1 MSFFAKQYSLANIT
15 QTLFTVFFLSIGVP
29 TFAQGVPRLN
39 SLFPAGG
46 QLGTTIEI
54 AIQGSDLE
62 GAHTV
67 IIEGEPGIT
76 AQLHPGGGAVDDTYK
91 PVFEANCG
99 QCHELRSPNNRSMTP
114 AQWETTARRMVT
126 EKGAEINAEAQ
137 SQIIAYL
144 TSAARASGGL
154 TAELSIASDA
164 PIGMREIRVVG
175 KHGTSTAWPFEVS
188 QTPDVLETESN
199 NTPETAAIIELP
211 SLINGLINPSGDEDY
226 YVFEGAK
233 GQRCVFSV
241 NAYRLNNISQQFFN
255 PTLSLFDAKG
265 VELARSNGFY
275 SLDPLLDITL
285 PADAFYVLRIRDLL
299 HRGNSDS
306 VYRLTGGVFPYNT
319 YLFPAGGTLPNG
331 GRFSKE
337 ETERFYGPPTP
348 PEANIVQCV
357 IGGENLPQTEWQI
370 ELTADEQPGLK
381 QIRTPYGIF
390 PFIVNAYSEAVEE
403 GMAIQSAQE
412 TKSKVPSLKRS
423 GSSHGE
429 ASTEKHVKSKI
440 PKTKPETKWRATLEK
455 SMLDPEATSF
465 NRKESLK
472 TESEILFE
480 MKCTACHELRS
491 PSNRALSAEEWERT
505 ITRMSN
511 KENADITPTERDRI
525 IAFVAQEAQRL
536 AGLVARQLER
546 AQHLTTPGALS
557 GRISEPGEVDY
568 YQLTISEGTT
578 LGPWWVIFP
587 FDNVDESGFDTVYP
601 PETEIDFN
609 KEYIGKEG
617 RKIGWYKTESRGE
630 NVFSNVPEDDVTGY
644 ALTYLESDRDQNY
657 LLSLGSDDT
666 IKIWVN
672 DQLVFSKYV
681 HRPLRRADDVIQ
693 LPISKGRNKIL
704 VKVTNGYGPWG
715 FFADIGGYSLS
726 VSAERLNSPLS
737 PSLTLLNARGEVL
750 ANSAGVGGRRNAII
764 DYSFNEPSVYA
775 VRIEDIAGNGG
786 PGYVY
791 HLDARPTTPD
801 FAISVTPDN
810 PNIGRGGTALLEVTL
825 QRRVGFTEPIRLY
838 VENLPP
844 DITASESAI
853 LSGTGVT
860 QGYITLTATPDAES
874 THRVVQ
880 VVGAVTTA
888 TGNEYRRV
896 AAPVEVYRIQN
907 NDQTVQRKNV
917 VVSVTETAPIVLSTG
932 LEEVVVTPDA
942 PVDITVKVE
951 RQSGNKQN
959 LNLTAVGL
967 PFGVRLQRRTT
978 VLQKNKTEATLRL
991 MPNIITT
998 GTTGNQLRR
1007 NPFIGAQQTFPYTI
1021 VINASVGQRI
1031 VASSPAIKLYLGA
1044 PGNTSQDALLGGN

>member
-1 MSFFAKQYSLANIT
+1 MHSAKFPIFQSSNLPIFLLSFLLVFPGSL
-15 QTLFTVFFLSIGVP
+15 
-29 TFAQGVPRLN
+29 FAQGVPRLN

-62 GAHTV
+62 GAHTL
-67 IIEGEPGIT
+67 IIEGAPGIT
-76 AQLHPGGGAVDDTYK
+76 AQLHPGGGEVDDTYK

-114 AQWETTARRMVT
+114 AQWETTVRRMVT
-126 EKGAEINAEAQ
+126 EKGAEIDAETQ

-144 TSAARASGGL
+144 TSAARVSGGL

-175 KHGTSTAWPFEVS
+175 KHGASTAWPFEVS
-188 QTPDVLETESN
+188 QIADVLETESN
-199 NTPETAAIIELP
+199 NTPETATIIELP
-211 SLINGLINPSGDEDY
+211 SLINGLINPGGDEDY

-299 HRGNSDS
+299 HRGNPDS
-306 VYRLTGGVFPYNT
+306 VYRLTGGVLPYNT
-319 YLFPAGGTLPNG
+319 YLFPAGGTVPNG
-331 GRFSKE
+331 DREVG
-337 ETERFYGPPTP
+337 TGLVPDHFYGPPTP

-357 IGGENLPQTEWQI
+357 IGGENLPQTEWQV

-381 QIRTPYGIF
+381 RIHTPYGIF
-390 PFIVNAYSEAVEE
+390 PFIINVHSEAVEE
-403 GMAIQSAQE
+403 DVAVQSVSDETVAQE
-412 TKSKVPSLKRS
+412 IAPQNPNLPDRTSR
-423 GSSHGE
+423 
-429 ASTEKHVKSKI
+429 KI
-440 PKTKPETKWRATLEK
+440 REP
-455 SMLDPEATSF
+455 
-465 NRKESLK
+465 
-472 TESEILFE
+472 EILFQA
-480 MKCTACHELRS
+480 KCTACHELRS

-511 KENADITPTERDRI
+511 KENADITLTERDRI

-557 GRISEPGEVDY
+557 GRISEPGEVDDY
-568 YQLTISEGTT
+568 RFTISEGTS

-587 FDNVDESGFDTVYP
+587 FDNIDEKGFDTVYP

-672 DQLVFSKYV
+672 DELVFSKYV

-704 VKVTNGYGPWG
+704 VKITNGYGPWG
-715 FFADIGGYSLS
+715 FFADIGGYSLT

-750 ANSAGVGGRRNAII
+750 ANNAGVGGRRNAII
-764 DYSFNEPSVYA
+764 DYSFDEPGVYA

-825 QRRVGFTEPIRLY
+825 QRRVGFTEPIRLS

-844 DITASESAI
+844 DMTASESAI

-860 QGYITLTATPDAES
+860 QGYVTLTATPDAEL

-888 TGNEYRRV
+888 TGNEYRR
-896 AAPVEVYRIQN
+896 AATPVEVYRIQN

-917 VVSVTETAPIVLSTG
+917 VVSVTETAAIIVSTG
-932 LEEVVVTPDA
+932 LEEVVVTPDTPIDI
-942 PVDITVKVE
+942 PVKIA
-951 RQSGNKQN
+951 RQNGNRQN
-959 LNLTAVGL
+959 LNLTVVGL

-978 VLQKNKTEATLRL
+978 VLRKHETEATLRL
-991 MPNIITT
+991 MPNIITA
-998 GTTGNQLRR
+998 GTTFNQLRR
-1007 NPFIGAQQTFPYTI
+1007 NPFIGTQQALPYTV
-1021 VINASVGQRI
+1021 VINASVGRRI
-1031 VASSPAIKLYLGA
+1031 VASSPAIKLWLGNSDQEA
-1044 PGNTSQDALLGGN
+1044 ILGGN

>member
-1 MSFFAKQYSLANIT
+1 MRTRTFPFLKRDLPSYCIPFFAL
-15 QTLFTVFFLSIGVP
+15 LFLSIAIP

-46 QLGTTIEI
+46 QFGTTIEI

-62 GAHTV
+62 GAHTL

-76 AQLHPGGGAVDDTYK
+76 AQLYPGGGAVDDTYK

-114 AQWETTARRMVT
+114 AQWETTVRRMVT

-154 TAELSIASDA
+154 TAQLSIASDA

-211 SLINGLINPSGDEDY
+211 SLINGLINPGGDEDY

-299 HRGNSDS
+299 HRGNPDS
-306 VYRLTGGVFPYNT
+306 VYRLTGGVLPYNT

-331 GRFSKE
+331 DRFSKE
-337 ETERFYGPPTP
+337 EAERFYGPPTP

-370 ELTADEQPGLK
+370 GLTADEQPGLK
-381 QIRTPYGIF
+381 QIRTPYGVF
-390 PFIVNAYSEAVEE
+390 PFIVNAHSEAVEE
-403 GMAIQSAQE
+403 RTAIQSAQE
-412 TKSKVPSLKRS
+412 TESKVPSLKQS
-423 GSSHGE
+423 GKRILRKAGQVQNTKNQARNEMEGDSNAE
-429 ASTEKHVKSKI
+429 STNIQATGTYPQGIIEKF
-440 PKTKPETKWRATLEK
+440 ETKCA
-455 SMLDPEATSF
+455 
-465 NRKESLK
+465 
-472 TESEILFE
+472 
-480 MKCTACHELRS
+480 ACHELRS
-491 PSNRALSAEEWERT
+491 PSNRALSTEEWERT

-536 AGLVARQLER
+536 AGLIARQLER

-568 YQLTISEGTT
+568 YRLTISEGTT

-587 FDNVDESGFDTVYP
+587 FGNVDESGFDTVYP

-617 RKIGWYKTESRGE
+617 RKIGWYKTDSRGE

-693 LPISKGRNKIL
+693 LPVSKGRNKIL

-715 FFADIGGYSLS
+715 FFADIGGYSLA

-737 PSLTLLNARGEVL
+737 PSLTLLNAHGEVL
-750 ANSAGVGGRRNAII
+750 ANNAGVGGRRNAII
-764 DYSFNEPSVYA
+764 DYSFNEPGVYA

-838 VENLPP
+838 VENLSP

-860 QGYITLTATPDAES
+860 QGYITLTATPDAEL
-874 THRVVQ
+874 TYRVVQ

-978 VLQKNKTEATLRL
+978 VLQKNKTEAILTF

-1007 NPFIGAQQTFPYTI
+1007 NPFIGAQQTLPYI
-1021 VINASVGQRI
+1021 VVINASVGQRI
-1031 VASSPAIKLYLGA
+1031 VASSPAIKLWLGA

>member
-1 MSFFAKQYSLANIT
+1 MRTQPRVSLTERYSLTNVI
-15 QTLFTVFFLSIGVP
+15 QTLFTIFCLSIGISA
-29 TFAQGVPRLN
+29 FAQDVPRLN
-39 SLFPAGG
+39 SLFPAGA
-46 QLGTTIEI
+46 QLGTMIEI
-54 AIQGSDLE
+54 ALQGSNLE
-62 GAHTV
+62 GAHTL

-76 AQLHPGGGAVDDTYK
+76 AQLYPGGGEVDNTHK

-114 AQWETTARRMVT
+114 AQWDTTVRRMVT
-126 EKGAEINAEAQ
+126 EKGAEISAEAQ

-154 TAELSIASDA
+154 TAQLSIASDA

-188 QTPDVLETESN
+188 QTAEVLETESN
-199 NTPETAAIIELP
+199 NTPETATIIELP
-211 SLINGLINPSGDEDY
+211 SLINGLINPGGDEDY

-233 GQRCVFSV
+233 GQRCVFGV

-275 SLDPLLDITL
+275 SLDPLLDVTL
-285 PADAFYVLRIRDLL
+285 PTDAFYVLRIRDLL
-299 HRGNSDS
+299 HRGNPDS
-306 VYRLTGGVFPYNT
+306 VYRLTGGVLPYNT
-319 YLFPAGGTLPNG
+319 YLFPAGGTIPNG
-331 GRFSKE
+331 DRLSQE
-337 ETERFYGPPTP
+337 ETARFYGPPTP
-348 PEANIVQCV
+348 PEANIVECV
-357 IGGENLPQTEWQI
+357 IGGENLPQTEWQV
-370 ELTADEQPGLK
+370 ELNADEQIGLK

-390 PFIVNAYSEAVEE
+390 PFIVNTHSETIEE
-403 GMAIQSAQE
+403 NTTVQSAQE
-412 TKSKVPSLKRS
+412 TESKARSLKRS
-423 GSSHGE
+423 GRVFAGVFPQRYGKAPQSLNQPDRT
-429 ASTEKHVKSKI
+429 A
-440 PKTKPETKWRATLEK
+440 
-455 SMLDPEATSF
+455 
-465 NRKESLK
+465 KEIK
-472 TESEILFE
+472 RILFE
-480 MKCTACHELRS
+480 TKCAACHKLRS

-511 KENADITPTERDRI
+511 KENADITSTERDRI
-525 IAFVAQEAQRL
+525 IAFVAQEAERL
-536 AGLVARQLER
+536 AGLVARQLEG

-557 GRISEPGEVDY
+557 GRISEPGEIDY
-568 YQLTISEGTT
+568 YRLTISEGTS

-587 FDNVDESGFDTVYP
+587 FDNVDEKGFDTVYP
-601 PETEIDFN
+601 PETEIDLE

-672 DQLVFSKYV
+672 DKLVFSKYV

-693 LPISKGRNKIL
+693 LPISKGKNKIL

-715 FFADIGGYSLS
+715 FFADIGGYSLT

-737 PSLTLLNARGEVL
+737 PSLTLLNARGAVL
-750 ANSAGVGGRRNAII
+750 ANNAGIGGRRNAII
-764 DYSFNEPSVYA
+764 DYSFNEPGVYA
-775 VRIEDIAGNGG
+775 VRIEDITGNGG

-791 HLDARPTTPD
+791 HLDVRPTTPD

-810 PNIGRGGTALLEVTL
+810 PNIGRGGTVLLGVTL
-825 QRRVGFTEPIRLY
+825 QRRVGFTEPIRLS
-838 VENLPP
+838 VENLPT
-844 DITASESAI
+844 DVTASESAI

-860 QGYITLTATPDAES
+860 QGYITLTATSDAEV

-880 VVGAVTTA
+880 VVGAVMTA
-888 TGNEYRRV
+888 TGNEYRRP
-896 AAPVEVYRIQN
+896 ATPVEVYRIQN
-907 NDQTVQRKNV
+907 NDQTVERKNV
-917 VVSVTETAPIVLSTG
+917 VVSVTETAPIIVSTE
-932 LEEVVVTPDA
+932 LEEVVVTPDI
-942 PVDITVKVE
+942 PIDITVKVE
-951 RQSGNKQN
+951 RQSGNRQN

-978 VLQKNKTEATLRL
+978 VLRKHETEATLTL
-991 MPNIITT
+991 MPNIITA
-998 GTTGNQLRR
+998 GTIFNQLRR
-1007 NPFIGAQQTFPYTI
+1007 NPFVGTQQTLPYI
-1021 VINASVGQRI
+1021 VVINASVGQRI
-1031 VASSPAIKLYLGA
+1031 VASSPAIKLYLGSPRDSDQNA
-1044 PGNTSQDALLGGN
+1044 ILGGN

>member
-1 MSFFAKQYSLANIT
+1 MRYSLANIIL
-15 QTLFTVFFLSIGVP
+15 TLFSVLFFSIGVP
-29 TFAQGVPRLN
+29 TFAQGIPRLN

-62 GAHTV
+62 GAHTL

-76 AQLHPGGGAVDDTYK
+76 AQLYSGGGEVDDTYK

-114 AQWETTARRMVT
+114 AQWKTTVRRMVT
-126 EKGAEINAEAQ
+126 ERGAEISAEAQ

-154 TAELSIASDA
+154 TAALSIASDA
-164 PIGMREIRVVG
+164 TIGMREIRVVG

-188 QTPDVLETESN
+188 QIPDVLETESN
-199 NTPETAAIIELP
+199 NTPETATIIELP
-211 SLINGLINPSGDEDY
+211 SLINGLINPGGDEDY

-275 SLDPLLDITL
+275 SLDPLLDVTL

-299 HRGNSDS
+299 HRGNPDS
-306 VYRLTGGVFPYNT
+306 VYRLTGGVLPYNT
-319 YLFPAGGTLPNG
+319 YLFPAGGTVPNG
-331 GRFSKE
+331 DRLSIE
-337 ETERFYGPPTP
+337 ETKRFYGPPTP
-348 PEANIVQCV
+348 LEANIVQCV
-357 IGGENLPQTEWQI
+357 IGGENLPQTEWQV

-390 PFIVNAYSEAVEE
+390 PFIINAYPEAVEE
-403 GMAIQSAQE
+403 DVTVQSTSDGTVAQE
-412 TKSKVPSLKRS
+412 IAPQFS
-423 GSSHGE
+423 
-429 ASTEKHVKSKI
+429 
-440 PKTKPETKWRATLEK
+440 
-455 SMLDPEATSF
+455 
-465 NRKESLK
+465 
-472 TESEILFE
+472 ESEILFQA
-480 MKCTACHELRS
+480 KCAACHELRS

-505 ITRMSN
+505 VTRMAN
-511 KENADITPTERDRI
+511 KENADITPTERDCI
-525 IAFVAQEAQRL
+525 IVFVAQEAQRL
-536 AGLVARQLER
+536 AGLVARQLEG
-546 AQHLTTPGALS
+546 AQHLDTPGALS
-557 GRISEPGEVDY
+557 GRISEPGEIDY
-568 YQLTISEGTT
+568 YRLTISEGTS

-587 FDNVDESGFDTVYP
+587 FDNIDEEGFDTVYP

-644 ALTYLESDRDQNY
+644 ALTYLESDRDQSY

-672 DQLVFSKYV
+672 DELVFSKYV
-681 HRPLRRADDVIQ
+681 HRPLRRADDVIL
-693 LPISKGRNKIL
+693 LPVSKGRNKIL

-715 FFADIGGYSLS
+715 FFADIGGYSLT

-750 ANSAGVGGRRNAII
+750 ANNAGIGGRRNAII
-764 DYSFNEPSVYA
+764 DYSFDEPGVYA

-801 FAISVTPDN
+801 FATSVTPDN
-810 PNIGRGGTALLEVTL
+810 PNIGRGGTVLLEVTL
-825 QRRVGFTEPIRLY
+825 QRRVGFTEPIRLS
-838 VENLPP
+838 VENLPT

-860 QGYITLTATPDAES
+860 QGYITLTAAPDAEL

-888 TGNEYRRV
+888 TGNEYRRT
-896 AAPVEVYRIQN
+896 ATPVEVYRIQN
-907 NDQTVQRKNV
+907 NDRTVQRKNV
-917 VVSVTETAPIVLSTG
+917 VVSVTEGASIIVSTG
-932 LEEVVVTPDA
+932 FEEVVVTPDTPIDI
-942 PVDITVKVE
+942 PVKIE
-951 RQSGNKQN
+951 RQSGNRQN

-978 VLQKNKTEATLRL
+978 VLRKNQNEATLTL
-991 MPNIITT
+991 MPNIITA
-998 GTTGNQLRR
+998 GTTFNQLRR
-1007 NPFIGAQQTFPYTI
+1007 NPFVGTQQTLPYTF
-1021 VINASVGQRI
+1021 VINASVGRRV
-1031 VASSPAIKLYLGA
+1031 VASSPAIKLYLGS
-1044 PGNTSQDALLGGN
+1044 PGNSGQDATLGGN

>member
-1 MSFFAKQYSLANIT
+1 MSFLAKRCRLKNIT
-15 QTLFTVFFLSIGVP
+15 HTLFTVFLLLTGIP

-62 GAHTV
+62 GAHTL

-76 AQLHPGGGAVDDTYK
+76 AQLHSGGGAVNDTYK

-114 AQWETTARRMVT
+114 AQWETTVRRMVT
-126 EKGAEINAEAQ
+126 EKGAEIDTEAQ
-137 SQIIAYL
+137 AQIIAYL

-164 PIGMREIRVVG
+164 PVGMREIRVVG
-175 KHGTSTAWPFEVS
+175 KHGTSTAWPFEIS
-188 QTPDVLETESN
+188 HIPDILETESN
-199 NTPETAAIIELP
+199 NTPETATIIELP
-211 SLINGLINPSGDEDY
+211 SLINGLINPGGDEDY

-233 GQRCVFSV
+233 GQRCIFSV

-275 SLDPLLDITL
+275 SLDPLLDVTL
-285 PADAFYVLRIRDLL
+285 PADAFYVLCIRDLL
-299 HRGNSDS
+299 HRGNPDS
-306 VYRLTGGVFPYNT
+306 VYRLTGGVLPYNT

-331 GRFSKE
+331 GHLSKE
-337 ETERFYGPPTP
+337 DAERFYGPPTP
-348 PEANIVQCV
+348 LEASIIQCV

-370 ELTADEQPGLK
+370 ELAADEQPGLK

-390 PFIVNAYSEAVEE
+390 PFIVNMYPEAVEE
-403 GMAIQSAQE
+403 NPALQSGQK
-412 TKSKVPSLKRS
+412 TTSKARSLKRS
-423 GSSHGE
+423 GRRLYGKAPQSSNLPDRTARE
-429 ASTEKHVKSKI
+429 I
-440 PKTKPETKWRATLEK
+440 R
-455 SMLDPEATSF
+455 
-465 NRKESLK
+465 
-472 TESEILFE
+472 EILFQA
-480 MKCTACHELRS
+480 KCTACHELCS

-511 KENADITPTERDRI
+511 KENADITSTERDRI
-525 IAFVAQEAQRL
+525 IIFVAQEAQRL
-536 AGLVARQLER
+536 AGLVARQLEH

-557 GRISEPGEVDY
+557 GRISQPSEVDY
-568 YQLTISEGTT
+568 YRLTISEGTS

-587 FDNVDESGFDTVYP
+587 FDNIDEKGFDTVYP

-672 DQLVFSKYV
+672 DTLVFSKYV

-693 LPISKGRNKIL
+693 LPVSKGRNKIL

-715 FFADIGGYSLS
+715 FFADIGGYSLT

-750 ANSAGVGGRRNAII
+750 ANNAGVSGRRNAII
-764 DYSFNEPSVYA
+764 DYSFNEPGVYA

-810 PNIGRGGTALLEVTL
+810 PNIGRGGTVLLEVTL
-825 QRRVGFTEPIRLY
+825 QRRVGFTEPIRLSI
-838 VENLPP
+838 ENLPP
-844 DITASESAI
+844 DITASKSAI

-860 QGYITLTATPDAES
+860 QGYITLTAASDAEL
-874 THRVVQ
+874 THRVVR

-888 TGNEYRRV
+888 TGNEYRR
-896 AAPVEVYRIQN
+896 AATPVEVYRIQN

-917 VVSVTETAPIVLSTG
+917 VVSVTEIASIIVSTG
-932 LEEVVVTPDA
+932 LKEVVVTPDT
-942 PVDITVKVE
+942 PIDIPVKVE
-951 RQSGNKQN
+951 RQSGNRQN

-978 VLQKNKTEATLRL
+978 VLRKHETETTLRL
-991 MPNIITT
+991 IPNIITA
-998 GTTGNQLRR
+998 GTTFNQLRR
-1007 NPFIGAQQTFPYTI
+1007 NPFVGTQQTLPYTF
-1021 VINASVGQRI
+1021 VINASVGQRV
-1031 VASSPAIKLYLGA
+1031 VASSPAIKLYLGTT
-1044 PGNTSQDALLGGN
+1044 GNRNQDATLGGN

>member
-1 MSFFAKQYSLANIT
+1 MNSAKLPIFQSSNLPIFLLGFLLVFPDSL
-15 QTLFTVFFLSIGVP
+15 
-29 TFAQGVPRLN
+29 FAQGIPRLN

-62 GAHTV
+62 GAHTL

-76 AQLHPGGGAVDDTYK
+76 AQLHPGGGAVDNTYK

-99 QCHELRSPNNRSMTP
+99 QCHELRSPHNRSMTP
-114 AQWETTARRMVT
+114 AQWETTVRRMVT

-137 SQIIAYL
+137 SQIIVYL

-164 PIGMREIRVVG
+164 PVGMREIRVVG

-199 NTPETAAIIELP
+199 NTPETATIIELP
-211 SLINGLINPSGDEDY
+211 SLVNGLINPGGDEDY
-226 YVFEGAK
+226 YVFEGEK
-233 GQRCVFSV
+233 EQRCVFSV

-275 SLDPLLDITL
+275 SLDPLLDVTF

-299 HRGNSDS
+299 HRGNPDS
-306 VYRLTGGVFPYNT
+306 VYRLTGGVLPYNT

-331 GRFSKE
+331 DQEVGAGLVSA
-337 ETERFYGPPTP
+337 RFYGPPTP
-348 PEANIVQCV
+348 PEASVVQCV
-357 IGGENLPQTEWQI
+357 IGGENLPQTEWQV
-370 ELTADEQPGLK
+370 ELAADEQPGLK

-390 PFIVNAYSEAVEE
+390 PFIVNMYPEAVEE
-403 GMAIQSAQE
+403 NPALQSVQE
-412 TKSKVPSLKRS
+412 TTSETRRYGKTLQIQNTKNQAQNEMEGDSN
-423 GSSHGE
+423 
-429 ASTEKHVKSKI
+429 TENTNVQ
-440 PKTKPETKWRATLEK
+440 ATGTYPQGIIEK
-455 SMLDPEATSF
+455 FQA
-465 NRKESLK
+465 
-472 TESEILFE
+472 
-480 MKCTACHELRS
+480 KCTACHELRS

-536 AGLVARQLER
+536 AGLVARQLEG
-546 AQHLTTPGALS
+546 AQHLKTPGALS
-557 GRISEPGEVDY
+557 GRISDPGEVDY
-568 YQLTISEGTT
+568 YRLTISEGTS

-587 FDNVDESGFDTVYP
+587 FDNVDEQGFDTVYP
-601 PETEIDFN
+601 PEVGIDFE

-672 DQLVFSKYV
+672 DALIFSKYV

-693 LPISKGRNKIL
+693 LPVSKGRNKIL

-715 FFADIGGYSLS
+715 FFADIGGYSLT

-750 ANSAGVGGRRNAII
+750 ANNAGVGGRRNAII
-764 DYSFNEPSVYA
+764 DYSFDEPGVYA

-791 HLDARPTTPD
+791 HFDARPTTPD

-810 PNIGRGGTALLEVTL
+810 PNIGRGGTVLLEVIL
-825 QRRVGFTEPIRLY
+825 QRRVGFTEPIRLS

-860 QGYITLTATPDAES
+860 QGYITLTAAPDAEL

-888 TGNEYRRV
+888 TGNEYRR
-896 AAPVEVYRIQN
+896 AAMPVEVYRIQN

-917 VVSVTETAPIVLSTG
+917 VVSVTETASIIVSTE
-932 LEEVVVTPDA
+932 LKEIVVTPDT
-942 PVDITVKVE
+942 PIDIPVKVE
-951 RQSGNKQN
+951 RQSGNRQN

-978 VLQKNKTEATLRL
+978 VLRRHETETTLRL
-991 MPNIITT
+991 MPNIITA
-998 GTTGNQLRR
+998 GTTVNQLRR
-1007 NPFIGAQQTFPYTI
+1007 NPFIGTQQALPYTV
-1021 VINASVGQRI
+1021 VINASVGRRV
-1031 VASSPAIKLYLGA
+1031 VASSPAIKLWLGSPRNSDQNA
-1044 PGNTSQDALLGGN
+1044 ILGGN

>member
-1 MSFFAKQYSLANIT
+1 MRTNTSFFTKQYNLANIV
-15 QTLFTVFFLSIGVP
+15 QLLFTAFFLSISIP
-29 TFAQGVPRLN
+29 TFAQGIPRLN

-46 QLGTTIEI
+46 QLGTTVEV

-62 GAHTV
+62 GAHTL

-76 AQLHPGGGAVDDTYK
+76 AQLYPVGGEVDDTHK

-114 AQWETTARRMVT
+114 AQWEATVRRMVT
-126 EKGAEINAEAQ
+126 EKGAEISTDAQ
-137 SQIIAYL
+137 TQIIAYL

-154 TAELSIASDA
+154 TAQLAIAPDA
-164 PIGMREIRVVG
+164 PIGLREVRVVG
-175 KHGTSTAWPFEVS
+175 KHGTSTAWPFEIS

-199 NTPETAAIIELP
+199 NTPETATIIELP
-211 SLINGLINPSGDEDY
+211 SLINGLINPGGDEDY
-226 YVFEGAK
+226 YVFSGDE

-255 PTLSLFDAKG
+255 PTLSLFDANM

-285 PADAFYVLRIRDLL
+285 PADGFYVLRIRDLL
-299 HRGNSDS
+299 HRGNPDS
-306 VYRLTGGVFPYNT
+306 VYRLTGGVLPYNT

-331 GRFSKE
+331 NRLSE
-337 ETERFYGPPTP
+337 EAAARFYGPPTP
-348 PEANIVQCV
+348 PEANVVQCV
-357 IGGENLPQTEWQI
+357 IGGENLPQTEWQV
-370 ELTADEQPGLK
+370 ELTANEQPGLK

-390 PFIVNAYSEAVEE
+390 PFIVNAHSEAVEE
-403 GMAIQSAQE
+403 DVTVQSVSDETVAQAIAPQL
-412 TKSKVPSLKRS
+412 T
-423 GSSHGE
+423 E
-429 ASTEKHVKSKI
+429 A
-440 PKTKPETKWRATLEK
+440 
-455 SMLDPEATSF
+455 
-465 NRKESLK
+465 
-472 TESEILFE
+472 EILFE
-480 MKCTACHELRS
+480 TKCSACHELRA

-511 KENADITPTERDRI
+511 KENADITPTERNRI
-525 IAFVAQEAQRL
+525 IAFVAQESQRL
-536 AGLVARQLER
+536 AGLVARQLEH

-568 YQLTISEGTT
+568 YRLTISEGTS

-587 FDNVDESGFDTVYP
+587 FDNIDEKGFDTVYP
-601 PETEIDFN
+601 PEVEIDFE

-617 RKIGWYKTESRGE
+617 RKIGWYKTDSRGE

-672 DQLVFSKYV
+672 DALVFSKYV

-693 LPISKGRNKIL
+693 LPVSKGRNKIL

-715 FFADIGGYSLS
+715 FFADIGGYSLT

-750 ANSAGVGGRRNAII
+750 ANNAGVGGRRNAII
-764 DYSFNEPSVYA
+764 DYSFDEPGVYA

-786 PGYVY
+786 SGYVY

-810 PNIGRGGTALLEVTL
+810 PNIGRGGTVLLEVAL
-825 QRRVGFTEPIRLY
+825 QRRVGFTEPIRLS

-860 QGYITLTATPDAES
+860 QGYITLTAASDAEL
-874 THRVVQ
+874 THRVVR
-880 VVGAVTTA
+880 VVGAVTAA
-888 TGNEYRRV
+888 TGNEFRR
-896 AAPVEVYRIQN
+896 AAIPVQVYRIQN

-917 VVSVTETAPIVLSTG
+917 VVSVTETSPIILTTD
-932 LEEVVVTPDA
+932 LEEIVVTPEA
-942 PVDITVKVE
+942 PIDITVKVE
-951 RQSGNKQN
+951 RQRGNRQN
-959 LNLTAVGL
+959 LNITAVGL
-967 PFGVRLQRRTT
+967 PFGVRLLRQNTL
-978 VLQKNKTEATLRL
+978 LQKNKTEATLTL
-991 MPNIITT
+991 IPNIITA
-998 GTTGNQLRR
+998 GTAGNQLRR
-1007 NPFIGAQQTFPYTI
+1007 NPFIGTQQTRPYTV

-1031 VASSPAIKLYLGA
+1031 VASSPAIKLWLGSS
-1044 PGNTSQDALLGGN
+1044 GNTEQNEVLGGN

>member
-1 MSFFAKQYSLANIT
+1 MHSAKFPIFQSSNLPIFFFSFLLVFPGSL
-15 QTLFTVFFLSIGVP
+15 
-29 TFAQGVPRLN
+29 FAQGVPRLN

-46 QLGTTIEI
+46 QRGTTIEI

-62 GAHTV
+62 GAHAL
-67 IIEGEPGIT
+67 IIEGAPGIT
-76 AQLHPGGGAVDDTYK
+76 AQLHPGGGEVDDTYK

-114 AQWETTARRMVT
+114 AQWETTVRRMVT
-126 EKGAEINAEAQ
+126 EKGAEIDAEAQ

-144 TSAARASGGL
+144 TAAARAGGGL

-188 QTPDVLETESN
+188 QTADVLETESN
-199 NTPETAAIIELP
+199 NTPETATIIELP
-211 SLINGLINPSGDEDY
+211 SLINGLINPGGDEDY
-226 YVFEGAK
+226 YVFEGEK

-299 HRGNSDS
+299 HRGNPDS
-306 VYRLTGGVFPYNT
+306 VYRLTGGVLPYNT

-331 GRFSKE
+331 DPEVG
-337 ETERFYGPPTP
+337 TGLVPVHFYGPPTP

-357 IGGENLPQTEWQI
+357 IGGENLPQTEWQV
-370 ELTADEQPGLK
+370 ELTAGEQPGLK

-390 PFIVNAYSEAVEE
+390 PFIINAHSEAVEE
-403 GMAIQSAQE
+403 DVAVQSVSDETVAQE
-412 TKSKVPSLKRS
+412 ITSQNPNLPDRTVKKI
-423 GSSHGE
+423 GE
-429 ASTEKHVKSKI
+429 
-440 PKTKPETKWRATLEK
+440 P
-455 SMLDPEATSF
+455 
-465 NRKESLK
+465 
-472 TESEILFE
+472 EILFQA
-480 MKCTACHELRS
+480 KCTACHELRS

-511 KENADITPTERDRI
+511 KENADITLTERDRI

-568 YQLTISEGTT
+568 YRFTISEGTS

-587 FDNVDESGFDTVYP
+587 FDNIDEKGFDTIYP

-672 DQLVFSKYV
+672 DELVFSKYV

-704 VKVTNGYGPWG
+704 VKITNGYGPWG
-715 FFADIGGYSLS
+715 FFADIGGYSLT

-737 PSLTLLNARGEVL
+737 PSLTLLNPRGEVL
-750 ANSAGVGGRRNAII
+750 ANNAGVGGRRNAII
-764 DYSFNEPSVYA
+764 DYSFDEPGVYA

-786 PGYVY
+786 SGYVY

-825 QRRVGFTEPIRLY
+825 QRRVGFTEPIRLS

-844 DITASESAI
+844 DIAASESAI

-860 QGYITLTATPDAES
+860 QAYVTLTATPDAEL

-888 TGNEYRRV
+888 TGNEYRR
-896 AAPVEVYRIQN
+896 AATPVEVYRIQN

-917 VVSVTETAPIVLSTG
+917 VVSVTETAAIILATG
-932 LEEVVVTPDA
+932 LEEVVVTPDTPIDI
-942 PVDITVKVE
+942 PVKIE
-951 RQSGNKQN
+951 RQSGNRQN
-959 LNLTAVGL
+959 LNLTVVGL

-978 VLQKNKTEATLRL
+978 VLRKHETEATLKL

-998 GTTGNQLRR
+998 GATFNQLRR
-1007 NPFIGAQQTFPYTI
+1007 NPFIGTQQTLPYTI
-1021 VINASVGQRI
+1021 VISASVGRRI
-1031 VASSPAIKLYLGA
+1031 VASSPAIKLWLGNSRSSGQEA
-1044 PGNTSQDALLGGN
+1044 ILGGN

>member
-1 MSFFAKQYSLANIT
+1 MKMHSAKFPIFQSSNLPIFLLSFLLVFPGSL
-15 QTLFTVFFLSIGVP
+15 
-29 TFAQGVPRLN
+29 FAQGVPRLN

-62 GAHTV
+62 GAHTL
-67 IIEGEPGIT
+67 IIEGAPGIT
-76 AQLHPGGGAVDDTYK
+76 AQLHPGGGEVDDTYK

-114 AQWETTARRMVT
+114 AQWETTVRRMVT
-126 EKGAEINAEAQ
+126 EKGAEIDAETQ

-144 TSAARASGGL
+144 TSAARVSGGL

-164 PIGMREIRVVG
+164 SIGTREIRVVG
-175 KHGTSTAWPFEVS
+175 KHGASTAWPFEVS
-188 QTPDVLETESN
+188 QIADVLETESN
-199 NTPETAAIIELP
+199 NTPETATIIELP
-211 SLINGLINPSGDEDY
+211 SLINGLINPGGDEDY

-241 NAYRLNNISQQFFN
+241 SAYRLNNISQQFFN

-299 HRGNSDS
+299 HRGNPDS
-306 VYRLTGGVFPYNT
+306 VYRLTGGVLPYNT
-319 YLFPAGGTLPNG
+319 YLFPAGGTVPNG
-331 GRFSKE
+331 DREVGAGLVPDH
-337 ETERFYGPPTP
+337 FYGPPTP

-357 IGGENLPQTEWQI
+357 IGGENLPQTEWQV

-381 QIRTPYGIF
+381 QIHTPYGIF
-390 PFIVNAYSEAVEE
+390 PFIINVHSEAVEE
-403 GMAIQSAQE
+403 DVAVQSVSDETVAQE
-412 TKSKVPSLKRS
+412 IAPQNPNLPDRTSR
-423 GSSHGE
+423 
-429 ASTEKHVKSKI
+429 KI
-440 PKTKPETKWRATLEK
+440 REP
-455 SMLDPEATSF
+455 
-465 NRKESLK
+465 
-472 TESEILFE
+472 EILFQA
-480 MKCTACHELRS
+480 KCTACHELRS

-511 KENADITPTERDRI
+511 KENADITLTERDRI

-557 GRISEPGEVDY
+557 GRISEPGEVDDY
-568 YQLTISEGTT
+568 RFTISEGTS

-587 FDNVDESGFDTVYP
+587 FDNIDEKGFDTVYP

-672 DQLVFSKYV
+672 DELVFSKYV

-704 VKVTNGYGPWG
+704 VKITNGYGPWG
-715 FFADIGGYSLS
+715 FFADIGGYSLT

-750 ANSAGVGGRRNAII
+750 ANNAGVGGRRNAII
-764 DYSFNEPSVYA
+764 DYSFDEPGVYA

-825 QRRVGFTEPIRLY
+825 QRRVGFTEPIRLS

-844 DITASESAI
+844 DMTASESAI

-860 QGYITLTATPDAES
+860 QGYVTLTATPDAEL

-888 TGNEYRRV
+888 TGNEYRR
-896 AAPVEVYRIQN
+896 AATPVEVYRIQN

-917 VVSVTETAPIVLSTG
+917 VVSVTETASLIVSTG
-932 LEEVVVTPDA
+932 LEEVVVTPDTPIDI
-942 PVDITVKVE
+942 PVKIA
-951 RQSGNKQN
+951 RQNGNRQN
-959 LNLTAVGL
+959 LNLTVVGL

-978 VLQKNKTEATLRL
+978 VLRKHETEAALRL
-991 MPNIITT
+991 MPNIITA
-998 GTTGNQLRR
+998 GTTVNQLRR
-1007 NPFIGAQQTFPYTI
+1007 NPFIGTQQTLPYTI
-1021 VINASVGQRI
+1021 VINASVGRRI
-1031 VASSPAIKLYLGA
+1031 VASSPAIKLWLG
-1044 PGNTSQDALLGGN
+1044 NSDQDAILGGN